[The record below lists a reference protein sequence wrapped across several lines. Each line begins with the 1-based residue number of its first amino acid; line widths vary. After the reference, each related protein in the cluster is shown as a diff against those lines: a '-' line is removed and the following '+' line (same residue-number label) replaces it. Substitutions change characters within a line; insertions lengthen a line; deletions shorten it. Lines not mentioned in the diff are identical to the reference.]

1 MLKYYY
7 IDDIS
12 KLQCGPFTSNELLR
26 KNIRPETIVWRS
38 GMADWAEA
46 GTLQELNFLFDTK
59 VPAPQDRR
67 EEQQT
72 PPPIR
77 QQQDRQ
83 NPTYNSGQRYQY
95 DDQHKWDGIIPMPKN
110 WLIESI
116 LLTIFCCSP
125 ISLVGIFYAVK
136 VETLYGKRE
145 YEASQEASRKAKLWT
160 LWGIAFLPVIYML
173 LFILGLLTALLQY

>member
-67 EEQQT
+67 EEQQ
-72 PPPIR
+72 
-77 QQQDRQ
+77 
-83 NPTYNSGQRYQY
+83 G
-95 DDQHKWDGIIPMPKN
+95 
-110 WLIESI
+110 
-116 LLTIFCCSP
+116 
-125 ISLVGIFYAVK
+125 
-136 VETLYGKRE
+136 GKDKGKKR
-145 YEASQEASRKAKLWT
+145 L
-160 LWGIAFLPVIYML
+160 
-173 LFILGLLTALLQY
+173 